1 MSRGIGIELSPAAVR
16 AVVLEGVARDPKG
29 RVKVL
34 SSRELACETAN
45 PDALTQ
51 ALIQLRRALSVTQPV
66 VLGMPSTSA
75 FLTTVTPLIPNP
87 HRASLAVQFELQ
99 QHLPFELADAAW
111 HYRWLSQDGQPRA
124 GGAPAPATV
133 TGGPGGRGAR
143 GAGQLPTALSPQ
155 RSSTAVVAAMKRS
168 LLDERLACCRR
179 AGLSI
184 LAVAV
189 NPVATLNAW
198 ETQSVGTAT
207 GPVVLLNLLNDPT
220 AEWVVRTATQLSVM
234 PVASGLPQTPAADAG
249 NAAEAFLQ
257 ELAAS
262 WAALQQQFADL
273 PRKIWLLGAAA
284 AMPRLAEAIAA
295 QLRVEVEEM
304 RLTRAVALNTAI
316 EHIER
321 WTAAI
326 GLGLQGLGIAPVPLN
341 LLDRAQS
348 DEQVRTVQRV
358 AAVGSAV
365 LAVAALGIGV
375 SGMMEVR
382 SRRASILASLDT
394 EERLYRTLRPKAQA
408 LLRAQQRLQ
417 ERSDSLERL
426 VAERAVLTR
435 LLAQVS
441 EALPERVW
449 LTKLECAKN
458 GRLEGMLEGRATSFQ
473 DVTQFLD
480 RLKTVAGMTNIKP
493 LATTVIADPGT
504 GQELI
509 AFSVQIERQAAAAPA
524 ATPEEEPPASPAEPK
539 RKGATRR

>member
-1 MSRGIGIELSPAAVR
+1 MSKGIGIELGPAAVR

-75 FLTTVTPLIPNP
+75 ILTTVTPLIPNS

-111 HYRWLSQDGQPRA
+111 HFRWLSQNGQKPRA
-124 GGAPAPATV
+124 WNTEFKIPAPRA
-133 TGGPGGRGAR
+133 PRPA
-143 GAGQLPTALSPQ
+143 PPIS
-155 RSSTAVVAAMKRS
+155 AVVAAMKRS

-198 ETQSVGTAT
+198 ETQSVGAAP

-234 PVASGLPQTPAADAG
+234 PVASGLPQTPGANAG
-249 NAAEAFLQ
+249 DAAEAFLQ

-358 AAVGSAV
+358 AAVGSA
-365 LAVAALGIGV
+365 
-375 SGMMEVR
+375 
-382 SRRASILASLDT
+382 
-394 EERLYRTLRPKAQA
+394 
-408 LLRAQQRLQ
+408 
-417 ERSDSLERL
+417 
-426 VAERAVLTR
+426 
-435 LLAQVS
+435 
-441 EALPERVW
+441 
-449 LTKLECAKN
+449 
-458 GRLEGMLEGRATSFQ
+458 
-473 DVTQFLD
+473 
-480 RLKTVAGMTNIKP
+480 P
-493 LATTVIADPGT
+493 LAGGAPGPR
-504 GQELI
+504 LP
-509 AFSVQIERQAAAAPA
+509 R
-524 ATPEEEPPASPAEPK
+524 
-539 RKGATRR
+539 